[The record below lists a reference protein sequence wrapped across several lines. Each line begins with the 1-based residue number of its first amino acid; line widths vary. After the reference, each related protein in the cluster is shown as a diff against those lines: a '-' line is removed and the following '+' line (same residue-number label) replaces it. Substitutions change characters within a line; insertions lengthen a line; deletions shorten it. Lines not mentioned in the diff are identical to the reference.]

1 MKNTVPEKQSQKAT
15 ASDVALLAGVSKWT
29 VLRAFKPDA
38 SISPLAREAV
48 LAAAKKLGFR
58 PNLLARSLKQR
69 KTHIIGVVADEFS
82 NPHTLKMLNEV
93 TRQLNARGYMALL
106 LNVDSEAN
114 YHSVLQM
121 AGQLQV
127 DGLLFL
133 ATIFSDELIVAMEE
147 LHQIPSIHVCRSTD
161 NADIEVVSV
170 DGFAA
175 GAEIGKLLLSQGY
188 QRFGYMKGRDT
199 ASSQLM
205 RMEGYAAALDAA
217 KKPLDKVLVAGHYDR
232 ELAYQQMMAYLKR
245 TRAAERIDA
254 LFCENDVLA
263 FGAMQA
269 IRDFGEG
276 AHIGVV
282 GFDDV
287 GEASSSMWSLTTWA
301 QRCDLQIAE
310 ALNRLLDDR
319 ADENGAWSQG
329 ELQVRHS
336 HLSRV
341 AHGALHKCG
350 CASRS

>member
-29 VLRAFKPDA
+29 VLRAFKAEA

-48 LAAAKKLGFR
+48 LVAAKKLGFR

-69 KTHIIGVVADEFS
+69 KTNIIGVVADEFT

-93 TRQLNARGYMALL
+93 TRQLNERGYMALL

-114 YHSVLQM
+114 FQSVLQM

-127 DGLLFL
+127 DALLCL
-133 ATIFSDELIVAMEE
+133 ATVFHDGLIAAIAGLE
-147 LHQIPSIHVCRSTD
+147 IPFIQVCRSSGH
-161 NADIEVVSV
+161 ADVEVVSV

-175 GAEIGKLLLSQGY
+175 GAQIGNLLLSQGY

-217 KKPLDKVLVAGHYDR
+217 DKSLDKVLVAGHYDR
-232 ELAYQQMMAYLKR
+232 ERSYQAMMTYLKT
-245 TRAAERIDA
+245 TRASERIDA